1 MMGGY
6 ASSQLA
12 AKQTFH
18 SRREGKGTIPLQRQR
33 PWMPHRSRRWQT
45 APRFHTPVGPM
56 AHGRPVKDG
65 MGRASIF
72 QSVQWRT
79 ADESRTAWAALP
91 YSSRSN
97 GAWPTSQ
104 GWRGPRF
111 HTPVGPMAHGRR
123 VKDGVGRASILQSVQ
138 WRMADESRMAWAALP
153 ILQSVQW
160 RMTDESRTAWAALP
174 YSSRSNGT
182 WPTSQGRR
190 GPRFHTPVGPMAHGR
205 RVNSRMAW
213 ATSPRRS

>member
-1 MMGGY
+1 MGR
-6 ASSQLA
+6 ASILQSVQWRMADESRMAWAALPYSSRSNGARLTSQG
-12 AKQTFH
+12 
-18 SRREGKGTIPLQRQR
+18 RRG
-33 PWMPHRSRRWQT
+33 
-45 APRFHTPVGPM
+45 PRFHTPVGPM
-56 AHGRPVKDG
+56 AHGRRVKDG
-65 MGRASIF
+65 VGRASIL

-79 ADESRTAWAALP
+79 ADESRMAWAALP

-123 VKDGVGRASILQSVQ
+123 VKDGMGRASILQSVQ

-153 ILQSVQW
+153 
-160 RMTDESRTAWAALP
+160 
-174 YSSRSNGT
+174 YSSRSNDT